1 MFEVRNLEMALEMIK
16 SETLDSH
23 NSHDCLWGGLCM
35 RTLSIKNKNDK
46 IRMIR
51 NKSLRKDTYGDQ
63 ICVTEDQKEKM
74 IIYVLM
80 SMIDWSKERR
90 KKK

>member
-1 MFEVRNLEMALEMIK
+1 MALEMIK

-35 RTLSIKNKNDK
+35 RTVSIKDKNDK

-51 NKSLRKDTYGDQ
+51 NKSLRKDTNGDQ
-63 ICVTEDQKEKM
+63 LRITGDQKQKEKM
-74 IIYVLM
+74 ININ
-80 SMIDWSKERR
+80 DWS
-90 KKK
+90 